1 MCLPYIPPPRAQNA
15 VRLTF
20 HHRLPKTMG
29 ERSRSEKC
37 FSLKVGQKKK
47 KKKSLLSSWV
57 GFHEAPSLYPWAAFT
72 QMGKQGKKRWRD
84 GKNQDGDCSISI
96 SSVYRKGCNAYT
108 RLNKP
113 VLLQEARK
121 DPWNSMPGL
130 LNSMRVHSSKLIKAS
145 WSHRCPATSS
155 HFPPSLIKIH
165 FSAGSTGLWRAGQTV
180 SESKSQT
187 WLLDEIRFCHSFLCP
202 SSIFVTC
209 CVIHWKLVHR

>member
-47 KKKSLLSSWV
+47 KKKVSYHPELDFTRLL
-57 GFHEAPSLYPWAAFT
+57 AFIPE
-72 QMGKQGKKRWRD
+72 QLSHRWENKERRD

-108 RLNKP
+108 RLSKP

-155 HFPPSLIKIH
+155 HFPPSLIKTH
-165 FSAGSTGLWRAGQTV
+165 FWAGSTGLWRAGQTV

-187 WLLDEIRFCHSFLCP
+187 WLLDEIRFCHSLLCP

-209 CVIHWKLVHR
+209 CVIHWKLVHH